1 MLTLSSSTG
10 KWIWC
15 IVIIITYV
23 LSNFE
28 NTSFSSILKEISADL
43 CENGCTNQEKGF
55 IKTLHYVVKIIVG
68 PVFGLLGDRFS
79 RKYLQIG
86 GLFIWGGFG
95 LIMTFMPS
103 YWYFVITNALSSA
116 GMTVSNN
123 LGPPMIADLFS
134 DPIRGWVLGV
144 YSLGTPIGL
153 GLGMVVPTALLEVTN
168 EWRHSLRLT
177 PGLLLFCAIVI
188 FFLYDPPRGGV
199 ESDKEEK
206 GARGGVESDKEE
218 KGAKET
224 GCASVWSDFKYIMT
238 KPPYILQVIA
248 VTCTFFVQ
256 STLNYWL
263 PQLYRE
269 AIQELNDHEDGSSP
283 VRDQDVAYIIGILMI
298 VGGIVGIISGTAL
311 SRYLHFKMPDSRID
325 PIIIGTSTL
334 VSLPLICASGFIA
347 NKDQNLIPSFV
358 LYGFYFMFANVY
370 VSIGMNFTLNII
382 APSKRAFAVGLQK
395 TAINGIGKASS
406 SVLTGVMIDAI
417 ITSGK
422 TEMEAIQYAF
432 IPCYALLFIAG
443 VCYIL
448 IIFFIPKDI
457 EDVEEDSISMEEKT
471 NDQPGHP
478 TIENLSE
485 AEEGKISTLDK
496 PANKDAEIVRETNT
510 F

>member
-15 IVIIITYV
+15 IIIIITYV

-43 CENGCTNQEKGF
+43 CENGCTNQQKGF
-55 IKTLHYVVKIIVG
+55 IKTLHYVVKILTG

-103 YWYFVITNALSSA
+103 SSA

-188 FFLYDPPRGGV
+188 FFLYDPPRGVV

-206 GARGGVESDKEE
+206 GV
-218 KGAKET
+218 KET

-238 KPPYILQVIA
+238 KPPYILQLIA
-248 VTCTFFVQ
+248 VTCTFFTQ

-263 PQLYRE
+263 PQLYRQ
-269 AIQELNDHEDGSSP
+269 AIEELNAQEDGSSP

-311 SRYLHFKMPDSRID
+311 SSYLHFKMPDSRID

-334 VSLPLICASGFIA
+334 VSLPLICSSGFIA
-347 NKDQNLIPSFV
+347 DRYLIASFV

-370 VSIGMNFTLNII
+370 VSIGMNFTMNII

-406 SVLTGVMIDAI
+406 SVLTGLMIDAI

-422 TEMEAIQYAF
+422 TEMQAIQFAF
-432 IPCYALLFIAG
+432 IPCYVLLFIAG

-448 IIFFIPKDI
+448 IIFFIPKNI

-471 NDQPGHP
+471 NDQSGHP
-478 TIENLSE
+478 TIENLNQ